1 MAIIDSE
8 GLREILLDN
17 IRLAENI
24 AGVVVDMV
32 KMPGTESGAIAT
44 TMVDQSQSA
53 LDGSKGFRLNG
64 LNVHDYCGLAVNNS
78 RKNNSTGFD
87 VVIIRGSYAY

>member
-8 GLREILLDN
+8 GPTEILLDN
-17 IRLAENI
+17 TRLAENI
-24 AGVVVDMV
+24 AGAVVDMV
-32 KMPGTESGAIAT
+32 KMSGTGSGTIAT
-44 TMVDQSQSA
+44 LLINQFQSA
-53 LDGSKGFRLNG
+53 LNGSKGFRLDR
-64 LNVHDYCGLAVNNS
+64 LNVLDYCGLAVNNS